1 VVGTPNAKW
10 RRPWKCRSRHLISHL
25 VSAVHVLYFEFVFS
39 CFCRASA
46 LPRGTA
52 FHLHE
57 SKVGNRCRGR
67 VHSQA
72 PEASEGRMLTC
83 SFLHQSPKPRTR
95 GKSFIPTLELL
106 ELILYYHHWRLGS
119 TTRTSTSTTWRLMR
133 LGSWRKLTGKVMSGP
148 RNCHVNACQPRDS
161 WHLGHPTCLKMMAKL
176 PLIVLKR
183 SRTGCRLRELRTMNP
198 SNNQNFQSQLL
209 EVDPYKNQHTCTP
222 MLFPGPSAVDDQ
234 DHGEFTCEI
243 C

>member
-1 VVGTPNAKW
+1 MFLPCIRIAAGYCLPSTWIQGRKSMPWSRTQPSTRSFGRSNAYVFIFTSVSKTQNPREKLHPNSWVVRINFILPSLKA
-10 RRPWKCRSRHLISHL
+10 WKYDKNINKHYLE
-25 VSAVHVLYFEFVFS
+25 VDET
-39 CFCRASA
+39 
-46 LPRGTA
+46 G
-52 FHLHE
+52 E
-57 SKVGNRCRGR
+57 
-67 VHSQA
+67 
-72 PEASEGRMLTC
+72 LT
-83 SFLHQSPKPRTR
+83 KTYR
-95 GKSFIPTLELL
+95 
-106 ELILYYHHWRLGS
+106 
-119 TTRTSTSTTWRLMR
+119 
-133 LGSWRKLTGKVMSGP
+133 TGKVMSGP